1 MAMIYNPETGQYEN
15 DDEQP
20 PAIVN
25 PGDPG
30 YRLAPWTLDYD
41 PGPNWNNGIAPG
53 PPSPRYDWNNGSP
66 VDQALTPGHG
76 WVWEGPQTPTWDMTT
91 NQWNRGV
98 WQERKGEGL
107 GYVAGGGP
115 PGGPPGPPGGG
126 GGFGYLTEPF
136 TGTPPAWQQGP
147 IYQAPTYRPPPD
159 FSYEKFQAPTVEG
172 MYADPSYQFREGQ
185 GRQALE
191 QSAAGRG
198 LLRTGGTLKDLV
210 NYGQNA
216 ASQEY
221 SNIFGR
227 AVDAHNLGLNQA
239 LGEYGVNYGVS
250 RDQRDY
256 LFDTS
261 KAEFTPLQ
269 RENELMNDREFSNF
283 LAGYDIFEKNRRR
296 AGDYLTWAAEMG
308 AGAV

>member
-41 PGPNWNNGIAPG
+41 PGPDWNNGIYV
-53 PPSPRYDWNNGSP
+53 PPNGRYDWNGGSP
-66 VDQALTPGHG
+66 PAVPLTEGYDH
-76 WVWEGPQTPTWDMTT
+76 WEWEGPQTAQWNMTT
-91 NQWNRGV
+91 NQWDRGV
-98 WQERKGEGL
+98 WQERKGD
-107 GYVAGGGP
+107 AGGP
-115 PGGPPGPPGGG
+115 PPTTTGGTTTTTGA

-191 QSAAGRG
+191 QSAAGLGR
-198 LLRTGGTLKDLV
+198 LRTGGTLKDLV